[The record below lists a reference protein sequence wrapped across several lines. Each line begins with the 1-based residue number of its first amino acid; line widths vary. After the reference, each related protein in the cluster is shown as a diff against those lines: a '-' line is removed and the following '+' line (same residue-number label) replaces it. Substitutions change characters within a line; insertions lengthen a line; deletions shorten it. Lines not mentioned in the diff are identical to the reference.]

1 MKERRYTM
9 RHYLL
14 GALPARLGDEM
25 SGQTLLLI
33 GLFATQS
40 AVLGSTVLAALTFS
54 AAIGGPLLG
63 ATLDRSS
70 HPGRVLAIVLGLY
83 SAGIGVVA
91 MSIGFTPVAFS
102 IGLALGAGAL
112 MPAISGGWSSRLK
125 SFMADEQMTKA
136 SALDAATFNIAG
148 LAGPALAGLI
158 AAAFGVY
165 WAVVLLV
172 VLLAAALPMA
182 WLLPQRATRASELS
196 STFVADVVVGFKTI
210 FNNAQLF
217 KITLMSVISY
227 SGIGILWVAYPLI
240 GLELWGEVGYGG
252 LLASVLS
259 VAALIATIAYGRW
272 PTKYTPD
279 TIAFVSTLVL
289 AAGAMIMLFAGS
301 IFGALLAVLMLGL
314 ADGPQLA
321 AIFAI
326 RHREAP
332 EWSRSQVFTTAAS
345 LKITAA
351 AAGTA
356 VAGQLSTVSLKLT
369 LLAACFAQLLAA
381 ATFLLVKR

>member
-1 MKERRYTM
+1 
-9 RHYLL
+9 
-14 GALPARLGDEM
+14 M

-240 GLELWGEVGYGG
+240 GLELWGEAGYGG

-332 EWSRSQVFTTAAS
+332 ERSRSQVFTTAAS